1 LPSVQVSALEVPML
15 REIYVRPTGLFP
27 VSGQGVGEGLSQT
40 VGQLHDQSDNDAPE
54 EVRGGFRL
62 AGGWLDFSALDIYER
77 NGARVDRRITGLG
90 EFFEKDWGRRTL
102 NASDMFEAMLA
113 PRARVAGLSFDRPRL
128 MGIINVTP
136 DSFSDG
142 GAFATTQAAIEHAFR
157 LEEDGAD
164 ILDIGGESTR
174 PGATP
179 VTEREELSRVI
190 PLIEGLAGKT
200 RSLLSIDT
208 RNAAVM
214 RAAAT
219 AGCDLIND
227 VSALTHDKRALET
240 VAATGL
246 PVVLMHAQGDPRT
259 MQEHPSY
266 DHVLLDVFDYL
277 EARIEACVRA
287 GIPRH
292 KIIVDPGIGFGKTLA
307 HNLSLLAGASLFHG
321 LGVPILIGASRKG
334 MIGQLTGINNPN
346 ERVHGS
352 IGVALAAV
360 NQGCQLLRVHDVAA
374 TRQALS
380 VWMASTTGTA
390 PNSGPKSGF

>member
-1 LPSVQVSALEVPML
+1 ML

-27 VSGQGVGEGLSQT
+27 ASGQS
-40 VGQLHDQSDNDAPE
+40 VGQPNDQPNSDAE

-102 NASDMFEAMLA
+102 NASDMFEAMLS
-113 PRARVAGLSFDRPRL
+113 PRGRLAGLPFDRPRL
-128 MGIINVTP
+128 MGIVNVTP

-142 GAFATTQAAIEHAFR
+142 GKLGTAQAAIEHAFR
-157 LEEDGAD
+157 LEEEGAD

-179 VTEREELSRVI
+179 TTVAEELARVI
-190 PLIEGLAGKT
+190 PVIEGLAGKT

-208 RNAAVM
+208 RNSAVM
-214 RAAAT
+214 RAAAE

-227 VSALTHDKRALET
+227 VSALTHDKEALET
-240 VAATGL
+240 VAETGL

-259 MQEHPSY
+259 MQEQPVY

-277 EARIEACVRA
+277 EARVEACLRA
-287 GIPRH
+287 GIQRS
-292 KIIVDPGIGFGKTLA
+292 KLIVDPGIGFGKTLE

-321 LGVPILIGASRKG
+321 LGVPVLIGASRKG
-334 MIGQLTGINNPN
+334 MIGALTGVKNPD

-352 IGVALAAV
+352 VGVALAAAS
-360 NQGCQLLRVHDVAA
+360 QGCQIVRVHDVAA
-374 TRQALS
+374 TRQALT
-380 VWMASTTGTA
+380 VWMAATTGA
-390 PNSGPKSGF
+390 KPPLG

>member
-1 LPSVQVSALEVPML
+1 MM
-15 REIYVRPTGLFP
+15 REIYVRPTGMFP
-27 VSGQGVGEGLSQT
+27 ASGQRTDTLSNEAGEG
-40 VGQLHDQSDNDAPE
+40 APE

-102 NASDMFEAMLA
+102 NASDMFESVLNT
-113 PRARVAGLSFDRPRL
+113 RARLAGLSLDRPRL
-128 MGIINVTP
+128 MGIVNVTP

-142 GAFATTQAAIEHAFR
+142 GKLDTAQAAIEHAFR
-157 LEEDGAD
+157 LEEEGAD

-179 VTEREELSRVI
+179 VTVAEELARVM
-190 PLIEGLAGKT
+190 PVIEGLAGKT

-214 RAAAT
+214 RAAAE

-227 VSALTHDKRALET
+227 VSALTHDRDALET
-240 VAATGL
+240 AAESGL
-246 PVVLMHAQGDPRT
+246 PVVLMHAQGAPGM
-259 MQEHPSY
+259 MQEQPAY

-277 EARIEACVRA
+277 EARIDACLRA
-287 GIPRH
+287 GIPRQ
-292 KIIVDPGIGFGKTLA
+292 KLIADPGIGFGKTLE
-307 HNLSLLAGASLFHG
+307 HNLSLLAGASVFHG
-321 LGVPILIGASRKG
+321 LGVPVLIGASRKG
-334 MIGQLTGINNPN
+334 MIGTLTGVNNPD

-352 IGVALAAV
+352 VGVALAAV
-360 NQGCQLLRVHDVAA
+360 AQGCQIVRVHDVAA
-374 TRQALS
+374 TRQALT
-380 VWMASTTGTA
+380 VWMAATTGGRPPA
-390 PNSGPKSGF
+390 DGLV

>member
-1 LPSVQVSALEVPML
+1 ML

-27 VSGQGVGEGLSQT
+27 ASGRPA
-40 VGQLHDQSDNDAPE
+40 DAPAGSTVSSGPADE
-54 EVRGGFRL
+54 AHDDGPAEVRGGFRL
-62 AGGWLDFSALDIYER
+62 AGGWLDFAALDIYER

-102 NASDMFEAMLA
+102 NASDMFEFVLA
-113 PRARVAGLSFDRPRL
+113 PRSRLAGLPLDRPRL
-128 MGIINVTP
+128 MGIVNVTP

-142 GAFATTQAAIEHAFR
+142 GKLDSVQAAIEHAFR
-157 LEEDGAD
+157 LEEEGAD

-174 PGATP
+174 PGAAP
-179 VTEREELSRVI
+179 VTVAEELARVL
-190 PLIEGLAGKT
+190 PVIEGLAGKT

-214 RAAAT
+214 RAAAR

-227 VSALTHDKRALET
+227 VSALTHDPQSLE
-240 VAATGL
+240 AAAETGL

-259 MQEHPSY
+259 MQEQPAY

-277 EARIEACVRA
+277 EARIDACLRA
-287 GIPRH
+287 GIPRNRL
-292 KIIVDPGIGFGKTLA
+292 IADPGIGFGKTLE

-321 LGVPILIGASRKG
+321 LGVPVLIGASRKG
-334 MIGQLTGINNPN
+334 MIGALTGIKAPD

-352 IGVALAAV
+352 VGVALAAAA
-360 NQGCQLLRVHDVAA
+360 QGCQILRVHDVAA
-374 TRQALS
+374 TRQALT
-380 VWMASTTGTA
+380 VWMAATTGIKPA
-390 PNSGPKSGF
+390 PEGLIS

>member
-1 LPSVQVSALEVPML
+1 ML

-27 VSGQGVGEGLSQT
+27 ASGQS
-40 VGQLHDQSDNDAPE
+40 VGQPNDQASSDAE

-77 NGARVDRRITGLG
+77 NGARVDRRSTGLG

-102 NASDMFEAMLA
+102 NASDMFEAMLS
-113 PRARVAGLSFDRPRL
+113 PRGRLAGLPFDRPRL
-128 MGIINVTP
+128 MGIVNVTP

-142 GAFATTQAAIEHAFR
+142 GKLATAQAAIEHAFR
-157 LEEDGAD
+157 LEEEGAD

-179 VTEREELSRVI
+179 TTVAEELARVI
-190 PLIEGLAGKT
+190 PVIEGLAGKT

-214 RAAAT
+214 RAAAE

-227 VSALTHDKRALET
+227 VSALTHDKEALET
-240 VAATGL
+240 VVETGL

-259 MQEHPSY
+259 MQDQPAY

-277 EARIEACVRA
+277 EARIEACLRA
-287 GIPRH
+287 GIQRH
-292 KIIVDPGIGFGKTLA
+292 KLIVDPGIGFGKSLE

-321 LGVPILIGASRKG
+321 LGVPVLIGASRKG
-334 MIGQLTGINNPN
+334 MIGALTGVKNPD

-352 IGVALAAV
+352 VGVALAAAS
-360 NQGCQLLRVHDVAA
+360 QGCQIVRVHDVAA
-374 TRQALS
+374 TRQALT
-380 VWMASTTGTA
+380 VWMAATTGA
-390 PNSGPKSGF
+390 KPAVG